1 MIFFYFSCWL
11 QYDSNLLLAQLV
23 PITVMV
29 VASIMMVEAAG
40 SVDESNMT
48 RLDGKKL
55 CIYLAQFSL
64 FMPY

>member
-1 MIFFYFSCWL
+1 MFTENLFSCWL
-11 QYDSNLLLAQLV
+11 NYDSPLLFAQLV

-48 RLDGKKL
+48 RLDGKFF
-55 CIYLAQFSL
+55 QL
-64 FMPY
+64 FGHLSF